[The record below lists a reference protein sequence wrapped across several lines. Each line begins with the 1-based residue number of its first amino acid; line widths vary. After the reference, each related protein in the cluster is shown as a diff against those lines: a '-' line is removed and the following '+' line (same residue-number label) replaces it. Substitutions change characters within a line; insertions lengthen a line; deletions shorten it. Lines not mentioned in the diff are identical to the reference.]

1 MPIQNCPLCR
11 RIKPVL
17 KSHFMPAALTEF
29 CSPPG
34 GRPIMITPD
43 IIIESDREIQ
53 DYVFCECCEDIFNK
67 GGETWVLPLLARLDA
82 PFPLYDILVKQA
94 PSQVDGEIKIYA
106 TALNPE
112 IQADKLIHFA
122 MGIFFKAAVHPWSGS
137 RTEPWINLGPYTE
150 PIRRFLLGETP
161 FPARMCLTAAI
172 LPSPTRAIKFSQ
184 PYRDSTEGKFS
195 YRFDACGLQFIL
207 VVGKGVAGDDR
218 TGCFA
223 SNPAH
228 PMILMDFAKALQ
240 MPVRQAFDTTRKA
253 KNVEKWL
260 KKL

>member
-1 MPIQNCPLCR
+1 MPNQKCPLC
-11 RIKPVL
+11 L
-17 KSHFMPAALTEF
+17 KTKEVVSSHFMPGALSDF

-34 GRPIMITPD
+34 GHPIAITPG
-43 IIIESDREIQ
+43 IILESGRQLQ
-53 DYVFCECCEDIFNK
+53 DYLFCKCCEDIFNK
-67 GGETWVLPLLARLDA
+67 CGETWVLPLLARLDA
-82 PFPLYDILVKQA
+82 PFPLYDILIKQA
-94 PSQVDGEIKIYA
+94 PIHVEGETKIFA

-122 MGIFFKAAVHPWSGS
+122 MGIFFKAAVHPWSGT
-137 RTEPWINLGPYTE
+137 RTEPWIDLGRYTE
-150 PIRRFLLGETP
+150 PIRTFLLGETA

-172 LPSPTRAIKFSQ
+172 LPSPTRAIEFCQ

-195 YRFDACGLQFIL
+195 YRFNACGIQFIL
-207 VVGKGVAGDDR
+207 VVGNKVTNADR

-228 PMILMDFAKALQ
+228 PMILMDYTSGLHV
-240 MPVRQAFDTTRKA
+240 PVREAFHNTRKA

-260 KKL
+260 KKR